1 MRIIPRH
8 VGERVVRLVF
18 LRRGLCRHFP
28 AAKMTHSLIFTKLK
42 DVFEIICSLVFV
54 DVMVGAIFLIS
65 ELAKGDL
72 RRWKIRIFDFYFKC
86 LHLAVIFR
94 IYALTQVLDMESLGA
109 RR

>member
-1 MRIIPRH
+1 MA
-8 VGERVVRLVF
+8 E
-18 LRRGLCRHFP
+18 
-28 AAKMTHSLIFTKLK
+28 MTHSLIFTELK
-42 DVFEIICSLVFV
+42 DVIEIICSLVFINIV
-54 DVMVGAIFLIS
+54 FRAIFLVT

-94 IYALTQVLDMESLGA
+94 IYVLTQVLDMESLGA